1 MGGDA
6 GGLGRSQMVDC
17 GGLLTFV
24 DPRILLVFTHL
35 VDSSH
40 SGSGFGHMTCFST
53 GMWYE

>member
-24 DPRILLVFTHL
+24 APRILLVFTHL
-35 VDSSH
+35 VDPSH

-53 GMWYE
+53 GM